1 MPPDED
7 ITHLIDQLKHGDQR
21 AAERV
26 WELYFQKLVRLA
38 ARRLHGLSKRDR
50 DEEDVALSAFHSFYK
65 RASDGRFSRLENRDD
80 LWRLLVTIT
89 ARKSSSFVKYHM
101 AAKRGGGKTRGES
114 VFRAPD
120 DESPHPTG
128 IEQIAAVDPSPEF
141 ADGVFNTCTE
151 LVNSLDDPLRR
162 IALLKIEGYTNAE
175 IAKRLGIAARSV
187 TRKIT
192 LIRQKWEEANPSE
205 GIEASEG

>member
-1 MPPDED
+1 MSPDED
-7 ITHLIDQLKHGDQR
+7 ITHWIGQLKQGDAQ

-38 ARRLHGLSKRDR
+38 ARRLHGLSKRAR

-65 RASDGRFSRLENRDD
+65 RASDGQFSRLENRDD

-89 ARKSSSFVKYHM
+89 ARKSSSFIKHQM

-114 VFRAPD
+114 VFHGSD
-120 DESPHPTG
+120 DSPHPMG
-128 IEQIAAVDPSPEF
+128 IDQIAAEEPSAEF
-141 ADGVFNTCTE
+141 ADGVFNTCAE
-151 LVNSLDDPLRR
+151 LLNGLDDPLRQ

-175 IAKRLGIAARSV
+175 VAEQLGIATRSV

-192 LIRQKWEEANPSE
+192 LIRQKWEEAHPPE
-205 GIEASEG
+205 GD